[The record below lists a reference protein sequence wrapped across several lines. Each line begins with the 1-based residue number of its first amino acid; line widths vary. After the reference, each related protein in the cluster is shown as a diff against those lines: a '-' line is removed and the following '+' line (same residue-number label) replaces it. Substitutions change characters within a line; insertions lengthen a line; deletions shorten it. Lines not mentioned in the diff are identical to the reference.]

1 MVGPAEVQAVLS
13 IRGGHEIP
21 SCAATTNVIE
31 GREFPCDEK
40 RLLVGCCCRGD
51 QPDVLRHCGDD
62 REQSHRFEHRWTIGW
77 RGGRE
82 KLRLVH
88 PTDAIAVGQKDKVQ
102 FGGLHHLRHLDRV
115 LNIHDRFGPRFRML
129 PSGKMRT

>member
-1 MVGPAEVQAVLS
+1 MIRPAEVQAVLS

-21 SCAATTNVIE
+21 SCAATTDVIE
-31 GREFPCDEK
+31 RREFPCDEK

-51 QPDVLRHCGDD
+51 QPNVLRYCSND
-62 REQSHRFEHRWTIGW
+62 REQSHRLEHRGTIGW
-77 RGGRE
+77 SGGCK

-88 PTDAIAVGQKDKVQ
+88 PTDAIAVGQKDKMQ
-102 FGGLHHLRHLDRV
+102 LGGLYHLCHLDRV

-129 PSGKMRT
+129 PPGKMRT